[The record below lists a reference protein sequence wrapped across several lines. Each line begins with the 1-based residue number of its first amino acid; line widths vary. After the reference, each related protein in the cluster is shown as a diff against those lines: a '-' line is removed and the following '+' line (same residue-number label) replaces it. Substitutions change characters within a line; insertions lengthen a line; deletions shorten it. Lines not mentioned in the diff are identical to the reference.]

1 MSTPTSVSTPAS
13 AVRTKPLG
21 NASGITGAR
30 TPASIQPMPQVNTI
44 AEDRRRGR
52 RVLLRIR
59 ANAHVVL
66 KGMEEMLPVVTLSV
80 NPAGAMLV
88 CPRNLAAQTQFVLEH
103 AATSETIQCRVV
115 SAAKQV
121 PEGFHVPISF
131 DAPAPGFWKIDF
143 PPEDWKPHDDM

>member
-1 MSTPTSVSTPAS
+1 MPTPPSTPLPAK
-13 AVRTKPLG
+13 VVG
-21 NASGITGAR
+21 NAAAAAR
-30 TPASIQPMPQVNTI
+30 PAIQAMPQVRTI
-44 AEDRRRGR
+44 AEDRRRGQ

-66 KGMEEMLPVVTLSV
+66 KGKEELLSVTTLSV

-88 CPRNLAAQTQFVLEH
+88 SPRNLLAQTQFVLEH
-103 AATSETIQCRVV
+103 AGTKEKIACRVV

-143 PPEDWKPHDDM
+143 PPEDWKPHDDV